1 MSLIKFENIG
11 KIYNEGK
18 QNACVALKDVSIE
31 IDKGNLIAIIGKS
44 GSGKSTLLHILGCL
58 DDPTSGEYY
67 LNNEKVDFK
76 NFKMLAK
83 IRSKRIGFVLQ
94 DFGLILNETV
104 LENVS
109 VPLLFSKTSFS
120 EMKKKA
126 LNTLRL
132 LGIDTLAS
140 KKANQLSGGQKQRVA
155 IARALVNNPDIILAD
170 EPTGALD
177 SKTSAE
183 IVDILLD
190 LNRNGKTI
198 IIVTHDKNIAKR
210 CERIVE
216 ISDGNIIFS

>member
-11 KIYNEGK
+11 KIYDEGK
-18 QNACVALKDVSIE
+18 QNACVALKDINIK

-58 DDPTSGEYY
+58 DAPTSGEYY
-67 LNNEKVDFK
+67 LSNEKVDFK

-83 IRSKRIGFVLQ
+83 IRNKKIGFVLQ

-109 VPLLFSKTSFS
+109 VPLLFSKTPFS
-120 EMKKKA
+120 EIKKKSLNA
-126 LNTLRL
+126 LEI
-132 LGIDTLAS
+132 LGIDTLAG
-140 KKANQLSGGQKQRVA
+140 KKSNQLSGGQKQRVA
-155 IARALVNNPDIILAD
+155 IARALVNDPDIILAD

-183 IVDILLD
+183 IVNILLN
-190 LNRNGKTI
+190 LNRTGKTI

-210 CERIVE
+210 CEGIIE
-216 ISDGNIIFS
+216 ISDGNIIFN